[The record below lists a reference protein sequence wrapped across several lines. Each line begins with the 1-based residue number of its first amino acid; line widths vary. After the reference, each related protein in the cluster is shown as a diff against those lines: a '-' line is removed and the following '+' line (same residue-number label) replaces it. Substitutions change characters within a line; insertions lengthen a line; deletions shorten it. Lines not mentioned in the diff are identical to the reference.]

1 MSGQPAMP
9 FGELQV
15 IVGLVLYGL
24 IVGLVLY
31 GLIVGLVLYGLIV
44 VHVVCGLIGGLIL
57 RDFVLC
63 TLCVGGLCPLEQ
75 EDSRVGRRRKR
86 GEQILHSII

>member
-1 MSGQPAMP
+1 M
-9 FGELQV
+9 
-15 IVGLVLYGL
+15 GLVLYGL

-31 GLIVGLVLYGLIV
+31 GLIMGLVLYGLIV
-44 VHVVCGLIGGLIL
+44 VHVLYGLIVVHVLYGLIVGLIL

-63 TLCVGGLCPLEQ
+63 TVSVGGLCPLEQ

-86 GEQILHSII
+86 GEQVLHSII